1 MIRTQPGPE
10 RHEARVSGPVIR
22 FVVFLIGMAVI
33 IAWLAADNGEYA
45 SAARFFLKE
54 LFRQMF

>member
-1 MIRTQPGPE
+1 
-10 RHEARVSGPVIR
+10 VSGPVVR
-22 FVVFLIGMAVI
+22 FVVFLFGMAVA
-33 IAWLAADNGEYA
+33 IAWMAAGNGEYA

>member
-1 MIRTQPGPE
+1 M
-10 RHEARVSGPVIR
+10 R
-22 FVVFLIGMAVI
+22 FAVFGLAAAAVV
-33 IAWLAADNGEYA
+33 AWLAAGNHEYA